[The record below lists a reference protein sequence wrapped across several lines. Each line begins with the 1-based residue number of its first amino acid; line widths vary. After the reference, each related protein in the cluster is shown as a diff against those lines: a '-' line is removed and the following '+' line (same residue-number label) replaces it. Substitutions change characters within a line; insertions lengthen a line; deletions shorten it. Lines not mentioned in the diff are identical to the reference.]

1 MVVNF
6 SLLSIFYSFLF
17 FYLFIFFSFAIV
29 EERHAFIAK
38 QCLRLSD
45 GIKKIDDASVQI
57 DVLRVQVEEQ
67 RKNVL
72 IAATKC
78 EKMLQGI
85 EQCMLPIFP
94 SSTFS
99 FTHLYFCYNL
109 F

>member
-1 MVVNF
+1 MW
-6 SLLSIFYSFLF
+6 LLTFPSSQFCKLSSFF
-17 FYLFIFFSFAIV
+17 FTSCL
-29 EERHAFIAK
+29 EERHTFIAK

-85 EQCMLPIFP
+85 EQCMLYP
-94 SSTFS
+94 FS
-99 FTHLYFCYNL
+99 FVYIFFTLIYIFI
-109 F
+109 

>member
-1 MVVNF
+1 MLRRLKANVVVNF
-6 SLLSIFYSFLF
+6 LLFHFDAL
-17 FYLFIFFSFAIV
+17 

-45 GIKKIDDASVQI
+45 GIRKIDDASLQI

-85 EQCMLPIFP
+85 EQCMLLRF
-94 SSTFS
+94 SSTIS
-99 FTHLYFCYNL
+99 FTHLYAFL
-109 F
+109 

>member
-1 MVVNF
+1 M
-6 SLLSIFYSFLF
+6 IP
-17 FYLFIFFSFAIV
+17 

-85 EQCMLPIFP
+85 EQCKLPIFFESFFSIIYFNTKRLTP
-94 SSTFS
+94 VITTYTFICTNVAQKMIIKS
-99 FTHLYFCYNL
+99 FL
-109 F
+109 